1 MKKVSLRPADVLQY
15 EKDSETKHVQLTD
28 EYLQKYIR
36 SFKER
41 YTKITF
47 LRQEAGQKHNSFEWG
62 YRIYQHVRKAD
73 RTGLLKLLYEE
84 KDFQYGVLAKDKLR
98 SVKDL
103 VISLVVPI
111 VQFSMQDG
119 IIDSERGFTAADV
132 CIQLVEEAGSVDE
145 TLMQA
150 AASLLALCDLIEEYK
165 TEDQNPLVR
174 RVQEYALFHAH
185 EPMTAA
191 KVAEAVSVSREHLS
205 RVFREETGQTLQ
217 AYLRSVRIREAQNLL
232 RFSGMEISEISKYV
246 GFASQSRFNEAFR
259 RETGMTPTAYRNSR

>member
-1 MKKVSLRPADVLQY
+1 MSELFLRPADVLQY
-15 EKDSETKHVQLTD
+15 EKDAETKHVQLTD

-36 SFKER
+36 DFKTR

-62 YRIYQHVRKAD
+62 YRIYQHLRQND
-73 RTGLLKLLYEE
+73 RQGLLELLYEE
-84 KDFQYGVLAKDKLR
+84 KDFQYGVLAQDKLR

-119 IIDSERGFTAADV
+119 IIDSERAFTAADV
-132 CIQLVEEAGSVDE
+132 CIQLVEEAESVEE

-150 AASLLALCDLIEEYK
+150 AASLLVLCDLIEEYK

-174 RVQEYALFHAH
+174 RVQEYALLHSH
-185 EPMTAA
+185 ESMTAA
-191 KVAEAVSVSREHLS
+191 KAADEIGVSREHLS
-205 RVFREETGQTLQ
+205 RVFREQTGQTLQ
-217 AYLRSVRIREAQNLL
+217 SYLRSVRIREARNLL